1 VVRGALPFDE
11 VGRMYRS
18 ADVFALCSFVDA
30 YGTAWAE
37 AISAGLP
44 VIGWRTA
51 NLPLLAEHG
60 REALMPEPGDH
71 RGLVSALQAIT
82 SDAGLRTRLAAG
94 ARRRAGTLPT
104 WRDSEEL
111 FFGAVR
117 ELLGTMPTLD
127 G

>member
-1 VVRGALPFDE
+1 
-11 VGRMYRS
+11 MYRS

-44 VIGWRTA
+44 VVGWRTA
-51 NLPLLAEHG
+51 NLPRLADHG
-60 REALMPEPGDH
+60 REALMAGPGDH
-71 RGLVSALQAIT
+71 RELASALQAIT
-82 SDAGLRTRLAAG
+82 SDAGLRERLSAG

-104 WRDSEEL
+104 WRQSEEG

-117 ELLGTMPTLD
+117 TFSKPLLRSTP
-127 G
+127 